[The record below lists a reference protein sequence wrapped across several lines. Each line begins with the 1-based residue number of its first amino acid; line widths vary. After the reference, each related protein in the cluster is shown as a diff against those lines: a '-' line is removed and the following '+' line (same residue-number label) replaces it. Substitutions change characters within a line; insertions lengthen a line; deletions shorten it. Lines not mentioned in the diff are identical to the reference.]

1 MQVFQ
6 MDLMEEYEK
15 QTPKPMDKPVLQ
27 IQKEDSVQEF
37 IKTERRVMDEERQRK
52 NQIDPGFIS
61 DDLKSALEQIIEERV
76 KTLIDVRL

>member
-1 MQVFQ
+1 
-6 MDLMEEYEK
+6 MD
-15 QTPKPMDKPVLQ
+15 D
-27 IQKEDSVQEF
+27 
-37 IKTERRVMDEERQRK
+37 ERQRK